1 MFSSFVKKSIT
12 TELDE
17 KQFLSQLNKLCV
29 PYRAV
34 GRGYELSDVFA
45 AKVRK
50 NRFRFA
56 RRFFAVRA
64 RDLLEDEFLFGKY
77 SVGENGKV
85 EVTYR
90 IGHRLVFLVPMCLLF
105 FAGAVMLFSVI
116 SDTVALH
123 TFHAGILFTSVA
135 LIAISLFEILYFSKK
150 QTEALEVH
158 LRRICRPEE

>member
-1 MFSSFVKKSIT
+1 MFSSFRKKKIT
-12 TELDE
+12 TELYE

-34 GRGYELSDVFA
+34 GRGYELTDVFV

-56 RRFFAVRA
+56 RRSFAVRA
-64 RDLLEDEFLFGKY
+64 KDLLENEFLFGKY

-105 FAGAVMLFSVI
+105 FAGAVLLFSGI

-123 TFHAGILFTSVA
+123 TFPTEKILISVF
-135 LIAISLFEILYFSKK
+135 LIAISLFELLFYPKSQIES
-150 QTEALEVH
+150 LEGH
-158 LRRICRPEE
+158 LQKICKPEE